1 MSWLYLRNFLD
12 SGSSSQLL
20 QLQKGMHR
28 KEDLWP
34 TELTKRQEDQAM
46 KIDRSPR
53 SLDSKSRRQVRPP
66 PHHTAQLLVVSHL
79 SLHLHVTHT
88 RVPIPGRSI
97 TWSSPGLMVCSV
109 ASCLSKWEKGLSL
122 PKTYTIWVPLGR
134 KCSDVHHSPA
144 WGSSKQSLGGEQ
156 HSWQTSGV

>member
-1 MSWLYLRNFLD
+1 MSYLYFQNFFN

-53 SLDSKSRRQVRPP
+53 RLDSKSRRQVRPP

-88 RVPIPGRSI
+88 RVPVPGRSI
-97 TWSSPGLMVCSV
+97 TLVKPRSHGLQCGKLSFKMGEGALSPQDLHNMGAPRKEVFRCPPQP
-109 ASCLSKWEKGLSL
+109 CLRE
-122 PKTYTIWVPLGR
+122 
-134 KCSDVHHSPA
+134 
-144 WGSSKQSLGGEQ
+144 
-156 HSWQTSGV
+156 